1 MSAFEFL
8 AAYPAALIGACLL
21 LGLLVGSFLNV
32 VIYRLP
38 LMLER
43 QWREQCAEDSPSAA
57 ALTAAGEAASPAENS
72 ASGAAKHPTLARSAA
87 STQAATAIGGTGLT
101 SVSPASKR
109 FNLVVPRSTCPAC
122 GAPIRALHNIQLLSW
137 LLLRGKCA
145 SCRAPISARYPLVE
159 ALTGVL
165 SAFIAWKFGFGWPT
179 LVGLLLTWFLI
190 ALTFIDIDH
199 QLLPD
204 SLTLPLLWLGLF
216 LSLWSALAS
225 GSTVPVD
232 TRSSLIGAM
241 AGYASLW
248 SVYHLFRLLTGKDGM
263 GYGDFKLLAALGAWF
278 GWQMLLPIILIASI
292 TGAIIGLSLIALRR
306 QGRSTPIPFGP
317 FLASAGWLM
326 LMIGRPAITGYLG
339 LFAAPP

>member
-1 MSAFEFL
+1 VSAFEFL
-8 AAYPAALIGACLL
+8 AASPAAFIGACLV

-43 QWREQCAEDSPSAA
+43 LWREQCAEDSSSVAVP
-57 ALTAAGEAASPAENS
+57 N
-72 ASGAAKHPTLARSAA
+72 SGADAVSSAP
-87 STQAATAIGGTGLT
+87 
-101 SVSPASKR
+101 VPRVNER
-109 FNLVVPRSTCPAC
+109 FNLVVPRSTCPTC
-122 GAPIRALHNIQLLSW
+122 GAPIRAWHNVPLLSW

-145 SCRAPISARYPLVE
+145 TCRAPISARYPLVE
-159 ALTGVL
+159 ALTAVL
-165 SAFIAWKFGFGWPT
+165 SALIAWKFGLGWPS
-179 LVGLLLTWFLI
+179 LMGLLLTWFLI

-216 LSLWSALAS
+216 LSLWSAHAA
-225 GSTVPVD
+225 GSAVPVD

-263 GYGDFKLLAALGAWF
+263 GYGDFKLFAALGAWF
-278 GWQMLLPIILIASI
+278 GWQMLVPIILIASI
-292 TGAIIGLSLIALRR
+292 TGAVVGLSLIALRR

-326 LMIGRPAITGYLG
+326 LMIGRPAISGYFG
-339 LFAAPP
+339 LFAALP